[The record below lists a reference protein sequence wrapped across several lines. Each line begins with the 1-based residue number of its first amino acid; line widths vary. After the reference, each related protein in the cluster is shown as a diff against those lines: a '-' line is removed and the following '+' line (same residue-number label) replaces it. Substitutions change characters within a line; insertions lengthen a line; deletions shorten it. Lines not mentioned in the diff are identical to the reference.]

1 VNALVGRD
9 DDLQAVVALLV
20 IHRFVTITGT
30 VGVGKSAL
38 ALAVAEH
45 HRSFGARVVV
55 VDVGSLRAVAASL
68 AGVVHDDDA
77 LLVLDNLDA
86 LAADPTTAT
95 LLRQVLTQHQRLRVL
110 TTSRLRLR
118 SGVEAVYRLSPLGRH
133 DAATMLARCCE
144 RLQVGAPWVHP
155 QGAQVSDD
163 VGALVDAL
171 GGLPLALTLAAQ
183 ASPLLT
189 PAQLLQRYT
198 ADPAVL
204 SNGDHDQHARHQTLA
219 AAIDDAALGVD
230 DNTRQV
236 WWASA
241 LWWGPFDVEELERLV
256 AGILRVDVLAAT
268 RTLLDASLLVRTPD
282 GLLSCPKPL
291 WQHARA
297 ALKTLPTSTHLA
309 LRRAHATFVNTCSE
323 SLPVLVRRAADLR
336 AVIADAEANDENQ
349 AVDIDDADTDDT
361 VARAGL
367 LLARLALRQGPVVEV
382 QPIVQQA
389 LFRVRDDKL
398 RMTLLLVGARAA
410 LHTAAFD
417 DVQRALRAVDACA
430 AANAIADDAGVM
442 AEYHVVTSLLARR
455 RGDVDGAREALEL
468 GIATARTRQRHREHA
483 ALLARLAALTF
494 EFDDVD
500 AALGLFDAA
509 LVACREHGDDVLRAE
524 VLTNAGLAQQAD
536 GRFYDADA
544 CFIEAL
550 ALHRRF
556 GHRRYEAIT
565 LADRGAL
572 ALEQGRP
579 VAALPLCRTG
589 EQLLSTVGEY
599 ATATI
604 ARATARLAATWS
616 GSPLAEGE
624 RALDFEP
631 GLVGIGVDD
640 GPTTEH
646 DIDAH
651 LYLAAWIWNM
661 AAHAL
666 ADIVNGARVADV
678 ASELLRHHQRAE
690 NDVRTGRADEVRLAL
705 RVTSRLQRLLAGN
718 AVVVVDVDGHAMR
731 VGDNDAVVLRDIPAW
746 ARIVW
751 RLATASI
758 DNESV
763 DDAVLIAAG
772 WPDEALPNTVAGEQ
786 LAEALAGIREA
797 GLESHLVHDDDG
809 YRLGALVVVR
819 STEV

>member
-1 VNALVGRD
+1 VNVLVGRD

-55 VDVGSLRAVAASL
+55 VDVKSLRAVAASL
-68 AGVVHDDDA
+68 AGVMHNDDA

-86 LAADPTTAT
+86 LAGDPTTAT
-95 LLRQVLTQHQRLRVL
+95 LLRDVLGQHPRLRVL

-118 SGVEAVYRLSPLGRH
+118 SGVEAVYRLSPLPRRE
-133 DAATMLARCCE
+133 AAAMLAHCCE

-155 QGAQVSDD
+155 QGAVSDD
-163 VGALVDAL
+163 VGALVDTL
-171 GGLPLALTLAAQ
+171 GGLPLALALAAQ
-183 ASPLLT
+183 AAPLLT

-198 ADPAVL
+198 VDPAVL
-204 SNGDHDQHARHQTLA
+204 SNGDHDQHARHQSLS
-219 AAIDDAALGVD
+219 AAIDDAALCVD
-230 DNTRQV
+230 DNARHV

-256 AGILRVDVLAAT
+256 AGSLKVDVLAAT

-323 SLPVLVRRAADLR
+323 ALPVLVRRAADLR
-336 AVIADAEANDENQ
+336 AVIADAEANDN
-349 AVDIDDADTDDT
+349 AAADLDDADTDDT

-367 LLARLALRQGPVVEV
+367 LLARLALRHAPVIEV
-382 QPIVQQA
+382 PPIVQQA

-410 LHTAAFD
+410 LHLGAFD
-417 DVQRALRAVDACA
+417 DAQRALRAVEACA

-442 AEYHVVTSLLARR
+442 AEYHVITSLLARR
-455 RGDVDGAREALEL
+455 RGDVEGAREALEL
-468 GIATARTRQRHREHA
+468 GIATARTRQRHHEHA
-483 ALLARLAALTF
+483 VSLARLAALTF

-509 LVACREHGDDVLRAE
+509 IAACREHGDDELRAE

-556 GHRRYEAIT
+556 GHRRYEALT

-572 ALEQGRP
+572 AIEQGRP
-579 VAALPLCRTG
+579 LAAVPLCRSA

-616 GSPLAEGE
+616 GSAVLDSE
-624 RALDFEP
+624 RALDHEH

-640 GPTTEH
+640 GPAREH

-651 LYLAAWIWNM
+651 LSLAAWVWNM

-666 ADIVNGARVADV
+666 ADVVSGSSVADV
-678 ASELLRHHQRAE
+678 AGELLRHHHRAE

-705 RVTSRLQRLLAGN
+705 RVTSRLQRLLASN
-718 AVVVVDVDGHAMR
+718 AVVVVDVDGQAIR
-731 VGDNDAVVLRDIPAW
+731 VGDNESVVLRDLPAW
-746 ARIVW
+746 AQIVW
-751 RLATASI
+751 CLTTAAI
-758 DNESV
+758 DNAPV
-763 DDAVLIAAG
+763 DAAALIAAG
-772 WPDEALPNTVAGEQ
+772 WPNEQLPDTVAAAA
-786 LAEALAGIREA
+786 LAEALGGLREA
-797 GLESHLVHDDDG
+797 GLEQVLVVDDAG
-809 YRLGALVVVR
+809 YRLAALVLVR
-819 STEV
+819 SPTV